1 MLCCISQ
8 DVSQSS
14 SGESGYG
21 GINCESATYAS
32 QVCAGVAQTLPC
44 LPLPHQLSCRAVQQ
58 VDARRVRIRSHPRD
72 EVAPTDRLACLRG
85 GGGFEGWSC
94 GGLRDRPLVSAS
106 STASFPRVER
116 CAQ

>member
-85 GGGFEGWSC
+85 GERVWWTAQPS
-94 GGLRDRPLVSAS
+94 V